1 MQTYIA
7 RRVLLM
13 IPTLIGI
20 SMLVFFMTRLTP
32 QDAVDRLVGDVGYKD
47 TALKN
52 DLRKQFGLNHS
63 IPQQYATWIGN
74 FMTGNFGNSY
84 YSGRSISTDLKQKI
98 PVSLELGI
106 LAMGFAICFGLPIG
120 ILSAVKQDKALD
132 YVGRGGAILL
142 LSVPSFWLAL
152 IVITFG
158 SRQFHWAPPLTY
170 HKPWDSLSNN
180 LVMMITPVII
190 LGLGLAGSQ
199 MRLMRTQMLEVL
211 RQDYIRTARAKG
223 LTETAVLVR
232 HAAKNAL
239 IPVITIIGL
248 QITVIIA
255 GSVVLETI
263 FSLPGI
269 GRYVVD
275 AAQKSDYPVLQ
286 AITLLI
292 AIVIVLSN
300 LLVDLSYAVLDP
312 RVKYS

>member
-84 YSGRSISTDLKQKI
+84 YSGRPISTDLKQKI

-120 ILSAVKQDKALD
+120 ILSAVKQDRALD

>member
-1 MQTYIA
+1 
-7 RRVLLM
+7 
-13 IPTLIGI
+13 
-20 SMLVFFMTRLTP
+20 
-32 QDAVDRLVGDVGYKD
+32 
-47 TALKN
+47 
-52 DLRKQFGLNHS
+52 
-63 IPQQYATWIGN
+63 
-74 FMTGNFGNSY
+74 
-84 YSGRSISTDLKQKI
+84 
-98 PVSLELGI
+98 
-106 LAMGFAICFGLPIG
+106 
-120 ILSAVKQDKALD
+120 
-132 YVGRGGAILL
+132 
-142 LSVPSFWLAL
+142 
-152 IVITFG
+152 
-158 SRQFHWAPPLTY
+158 
-170 HKPWDSLSNN
+170 
-180 LVMMITPVII
+180 MMITPVII

-239 IPVITIIGL
+239 VPVITIIGL

-292 AIVIVLSN
+292 AVVIVLSN